1 MGAGS
6 IVTRKK
12 SSAQLDTEIAA
23 VLAKKKRP
31 MRCPDC
37 GSGLKLDDPSYG
49 LTCPRCEARVS
60 EPFESARDIPDY
72 VAVPSS
78 GTLVATIRF
87 KGATSRR
94 AYLKALRARLYEADY
109 SSDQVD
115 DMFERAFH
123 PQENVGHVYSSR
135 ADAERAVDV
144 AAGVVGVT
152 AELGRAA

>member
-1 MGAGS
+1 
-6 IVTRKK
+6 
-12 SSAQLDTEIAA
+12 
-23 VLAKKKRP
+23 

-37 GSGLKLDDPSYG
+37 GGGLKLDDPSYG

-72 VAVPSS
+72 VTIPSS

-87 KGATSRR
+87 KSAASQR
-94 AYLKALRARLYEADY
+94 AYLKALRTRLYEANY

-115 DMFERAFH
+115 AMFEHAFH
-123 PQENVGHVYSSR
+123 PHENVGHVYSSR
-135 ADAERAVDV
+135 TDAERAVDV
-144 AAGVVGVT
+144 AAGIVGVT